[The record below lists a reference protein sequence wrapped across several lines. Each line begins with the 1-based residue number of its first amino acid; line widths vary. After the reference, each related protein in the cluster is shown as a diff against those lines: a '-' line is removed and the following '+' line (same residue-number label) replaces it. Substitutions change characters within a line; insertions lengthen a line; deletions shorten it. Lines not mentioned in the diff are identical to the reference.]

1 MSPLSA
7 DLQTTFSKLRAE
19 CLPLSHCTTCADL
32 RLSPSTVI
40 ALRIPWKKVFLPKIS
55 RCLLQNPNR
64 SPLIGGLGK
73 DLSFYHLSFT
83 IYTLS
88 FSHGSFLLNRYCAHS
103 PPPLPFPLC
112 RPGDGIRSWATH

>member
-32 RLSPSTVI
+32 WPSPSTVI

-64 SPLIGGLGK
+64 SPLIGGLGAACDVK
-73 DLSFYHLSFT
+73 PMGKGIQHAQPRRSQPLS
-83 IYTLS
+83 
-88 FSHGSFLLNRYCAHS
+88 GDERWS
-103 PPPLPFPLC
+103 PLHN
-112 RPGDGIRSWATH
+112 PG